1 MKNVLVFFN
10 NQPATLHKV
19 INGVTTMLC
28 EYPGGEVTHLNILYA
43 GIHAVNGNHSAFCV
57 ASDRELTSQ
66 EIVEAA
72 NRLLK

>member
-10 NQPATLHKV
+10 RQPVEIQKV
-19 INGVTTMLC
+19 VYGTTSIRR
-28 EYPGGEVTHLNILYA
+28 EYPNGEEAHLKIMHA
-43 GIHAVNGNHSAFCV
+43 GVHSLTGDHTEFSV

-66 EIVEAA
+66 EIVDAA

>member
-10 NQPATLHKV
+10 RQQVEIQKV
-19 INGVTTMLC
+19 VHGTTSIRR
-28 EYPGGEVTHLNILYA
+28 EYPSGEEAHLKIMHA
-43 GIHAVNGNHSAFCV
+43 GVHSLAGDHAEFIV

-66 EIVEAA
+66 EIVDAA